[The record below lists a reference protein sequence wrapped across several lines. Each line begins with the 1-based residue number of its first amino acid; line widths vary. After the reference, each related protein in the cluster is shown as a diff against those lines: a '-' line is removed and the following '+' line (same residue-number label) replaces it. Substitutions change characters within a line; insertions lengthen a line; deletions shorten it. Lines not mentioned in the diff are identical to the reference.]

1 MSNAED
7 KQTSA
12 EDRVNPEPATHAEVS
27 PAPQPE
33 LPATSDEVTEAPAP
47 GAQPAPAASA
57 QVGLPRP
64 SAFRRVLEWFWRGRA
79 ISELVGNSVMVPARA
94 RELERRARLCAEL
107 GRIALEP
114 PGPLKH
120 GSGEPVACEL
130 YRQSIYFALSSWQA
144 AGADPSAGRV
154 PNLNELWHETDQA
167 LLLNAAADLDA
178 LTEIATRVAGANF
191 VDFAEFDREEQH
203 RLAWELRRFVSGL
216 LASIDRAQ
224 VALDRLRIQR
234 LYRVGLLLFLFVI
247 AVPSAALF
255 REWNERRGD
264 LARDRTWKASSHG
277 PPGCESPAQTCGQS
291 PHFFFHTQ
299 EEENPW
305 VMIDLG
311 GKREFSEVIVENRSD
326 CCPERVA
333 PLVIEVGSD
342 KNRWKQV
349 ASRPDVFSTW
359 KASFP
364 SVKER
369 YVRVRST
376 RKTILH
382 LARVRVLK

>member
-1 MSNAED
+1 MSNAD
-7 KQTSA
+7 Q
-12 EDRVNPEPATHAEVS
+12 PEVS
-27 PAPQPE
+27 PAAEPDLSAPSRE
-33 LPATSDEVTEAPAP
+33 VPLDPTPAAP
-47 GAQPAPAASA
+47 PAPAAAAAAGSA
-57 QVGLPRP
+57 RP
-64 SAFRRVLEWFWRGRA
+64 SAFRRVIEWFWRGRA
-79 ISELVGNSVMVPARA
+79 IAELVGSSVVVPQRA
-94 RELERRARLCAEL
+94 RELERRARLYAEL

-120 GSGEPVACEL
+120 GSGEPAACEL

-144 AGADPSAGRV
+144 ASADPSAGHD
-154 PNLNELWHETDQA
+154 PNLYDLWQKTDQT
-167 LLLNAAADLDA
+167 LLLNAAADPDA
-178 LTEIATRVAGANF
+178 LAEIESRVAGASF
-191 VDFAEFDREEQH
+191 VDFAELDREEQH
-203 RLAWELRRFVSGL
+203 RLAWALRRFVSGL

-234 LYRVGLLLFLFVI
+234 LYRVGLVLFLFVI

-255 REWNERRGD
+255 REWQERRGD
-264 LARDRTWKASSHG
+264 LALDRPWKASSQSL
-277 PPGCESPAQTCGQS
+277 PGCESPAQTCGQS
-291 PHFFFHTQ
+291 SNFFFHTT
-299 EEENPW
+299 EEESPW

-311 GKREFSEVIVENRSD
+311 SKREFSEVIIENRSD
-326 CCPERVA
+326 CCPERAA

-359 KASFP
+359 KASFS

-369 YVRVRST
+369 YVRVRAT

-382 LARVRVLK
+382 LNRVRILR